1 MSNMTQRWW
10 LEPKYASLLRDP
22 AGLAW
27 EISGSSVKCMTEED
41 FVAASGNR
49 EHQGHVCPL
58 AQKWANNM
66 TAHYDELAIA
76 EPVFGELRNCMELA
90 LVGALV
96 AQQHLGEKAGN
107 SFPVLSEDSGL
118 KTIELPAP
126 TQVDSKVSMLQK
138 GRNWIIS
145 ASGGVMIRPGETV
158 SKAEQSDVPATA
170 RTKAA
175 PNDSTRWFWN

>member
-1 MSNMTQRWW
+1 
-10 LEPKYASLLRDP
+10 
-22 AGLAW
+22 
-27 EISGSSVKCMTEED
+27 MTEED

-49 EHQGHVCPL
+49 EHQGHASGL
-58 AQKWANNM
+58 AQKWADNM
-66 TAHYDELAIA
+66 SSHYDELAIA
-76 EPVFGELRNCMELA
+76 DPVFGELRNCMELA

-107 SFPVLSEDSGL
+107 SFPVLSQDSGL

-138 GRNWIIS
+138 GRNWLIS
-145 ASGGVMIRPGETV
+145 ASGGVMIRPLEIV
-158 SKAEQSDVPATA
+158 MKAEQSDAPAVA

-175 PNDSTRWFWN
+175 SNESTRWFWN